1 MLSSRT
7 TDSPNTAPTDIIR
20 PAQGFSPVNLGEL
33 WRHRD
38 LLMFLLLRDIRVM
51 ISGTRFGALW
61 LVVPPLAMT
70 LVLSLVLG
78 YFLRVPSDIFP
89 YQILVLS
96 GLALWMYFS
105 GVVSRASSS
114 MLVNG
119 ALITKVYFPRIL
131 IPGIPVLG
139 GVIELLVLVA
149 CLCVMAVV
157 FGLHPRWHWLLIPA
171 PMALLVILALG
182 AGIWTS
188 ALAIRHRDFAN
199 ALPVLLQIGLYASPI
214 LYPISLVPAHWRKIY
229 ELNPFV
235 GIVETLRWML
245 APTGDLPLRSLTISI
260 IAAILLL
267 ASGLYYF
274 RRVEDSLT
282 DLI

>member
-1 MLSSRT
+1 MLIS
-7 TDSPNTAPTDIIR
+7 DAGSPPPTDVIE
-20 PAQGFSPVNLGEL
+20 PARGFAPVNLAEL

-51 ISGTRFGALW
+51 ISGTRFGVLW

-70 LVLSLVLG
+70 LILSLVLG

-96 GLALWMYFS
+96 GLALWTYFA

-114 MLVNG
+114 MLANS

-139 GVIELLVLVA
+139 GVIELLVLVI
-149 CLCVMAVV
+149 CLCVMCMV
-157 FGLHPRWHWLLIPA
+157 FGLYPRWHWLLIPA

-188 ALAIRHRDFAN
+188 ALAVRHRDFAN
-199 ALPVLLQIGLYASPI
+199 ALPVLLQIGLYASPV
-214 LYPISLVPAHWRKIY
+214 LYPINLVPARWRGLY

-245 APTGDLPLRSLTISI
+245 ASTGELPLRSLAISI
-260 IAAILLL
+260 VAATLLL
-267 ASGLYYF
+267 ISGLYYF
-274 RRVEDSLT
+274 RRVEDSLS

>member
-1 MLSSRT
+1 MT
-7 TDSPNTAPTDIIR
+7 SPAPTDVIR
-20 PAQGFSPVNLGEL
+20 PAHGFTPVNFGEL

-38 LLMFLLLRDIRVM
+38 LLIFLLLRDIRVT

-78 YFLRVPSDIFP
+78 YFLRIPSDIFP

-96 GLALWMYFS
+96 GLALWTYFA

-114 MLVNG
+114 MLANAG
-119 ALITKVYFPRIL
+119 LITKVYFPRIL

-139 GVIELLVLVA
+139 GVIELLVLIT
-149 CLCVMAVV
+149 CLCVLSIV
-157 FGLHPRWHWLLIPA
+157 FGLYPRWHWLLIPG
-171 PMALLVILALG
+171 PMILLVVLALG

-188 ALAIRHRDFAN
+188 ALAVRHRDFAN
-199 ALPVLLQIGLYASPI
+199 GLPILLQIGLYSSPI
-214 LYPISLVPAHWRKIY
+214 LYPISLVPPYWRKIY
-229 ELNPFV
+229 EMNPFV

-245 APTGDLPLRSLTISI
+245 APAGDLPLRSLTVSI
-260 IAAILLL
+260 ITAILLL
-267 ASGLYYF
+267 VSGLYYF